1 MKQGWQA
8 NTSQDKKKV
17 YTYVTKQQATC
28 TITTNTEYW
37 TKNTIANLFHTT
49 LVSLFWS
56 IFAIIDF
63 FRSVN

>member
-8 NTSQDKKKV
+8 NTNQDKKKV

-49 LVSLFWS
+49 LVSLS
-56 IFAIIDF
+56 
-63 FRSVN
+63 NLT